1 MNKYYHF
8 TSSIK
13 ALLALGIFGV
23 LMGNRYGLLAFRD
36 KFVTPLEGFLTYPQE

>member
-1 MNKYYHF
+1 MNKFYHF

-13 ALLALGIFGV
+13 VLLALGV
-23 LMGNRYGLLAFRD
+23 LMGNRHGLLAFRD